1 MSNQFIAG
9 TAIGGLV
16 GSVAGLPGALV
27 GSALGGLVGHAY
39 SKKPSVENHATTVQN
54 DLAPENVTLDGHQIY
69 VRITTGPGPATLRAA
84 SDTATKLSDRFAKRA
99 NQIAAAHSATTE
111 AWQGDASAAAVA
123 SAAPLS
129 DSFTMAQEQ
138 LATTSQALD
147 TAVTAFDHIHSQV
160 EPVPATPP
168 QSGIA
173 NAVNPFQTDV
183 DAAINAYNAKAAKNV
198 QLYEAYS
205 ADIAAVRSQVPQ
217 SYAEPAPLMGSAT
230 AFTRTA
236 SPIGAA
242 SASSPLGGSAA
253 DAGQPA
259 ATNASAAPGGTP
271 SASPSPGGASGT
283 PGGGTAGQGT
293 AATDST
299 ARQTPSTT
307 TPIATTPGAVPA
319 LPPARDTFAAGPLAG
334 QPRPAG
340 ASDIQRKLTG
350 AGPGMGGAGGTGA
363 FGVGAGVPAID
374 PGGAYTRGGTGTGGG
389 AGMRGSGS
397 AVGTGPVP
405 GQTPPGNGQPAGRG
419 GFGGPAARGA
429 AGMGGMPM
437 GAAGRGNGDEDQEYR
452 RKYLIEPNDDELFG
466 LDEQYPPP
474 VIGDER

>member
-1 MSNQFIAG
+1 MSDQSIAG
-9 TAIGGLV
+9 AAIGGMV
-16 GSVAGLPGALV
+16 GAAAGLPGALV
-27 GSALGGLVGHAY
+27 GSVLGGFVGDAY
-39 SKKPSVENHATTVQN
+39 SKKPGVGNFATTLRN

-69 VRITTGPGPATLRAA
+69 VRITTGPGPGTLRAA
-84 SDTATKLSDRFAKRA
+84 SDTAAKLSESFAERA
-99 NQIAAAHSATTE
+99 SQIAAAGSATTE
-111 AWQGDASAAAVA
+111 AWQGDASAAAIA

-129 DSFTMAQEQ
+129 DSFATAQEQ

-147 TAVTAFDHIHSQV
+147 SAVTAFDHIHSQV

-173 NAVNPFQTDV
+173 NSANPFQTDV
-183 DAAINAYNAKAAKNV
+183 DAAINDYNAKAAKNV

-205 ADIAAVRSQVPQ
+205 AAISAARSQVPQ
-217 SYAEPAPLMGSAT
+217 SYAEPAPLSGSAT
-230 AFTRTA
+230 AITRTA

-242 SASSPLGGSAA
+242 SAAPPLGGSAA

-283 PGGGTAGQGT
+283 PGGGTAGQGA

-307 TPIATTPGAVPA
+307 TPIATTPGAGAA
-319 LPPARDTFAAGPLAG
+319 LPPARDTFAAGPLAS

-350 AGPGMGGAGGTGA
+350 AGPGMGGSGGAGA

-374 PGGAYTRGGTGTGGG
+374 PGGVYTRGGTGTGGG
-389 AGMRGSGS
+389 AGMRGVGS
-397 AVGTGPVP
+397 SVGIGPVP
-405 GQTPPGNGQPAGRG
+405 GQTPPGHGQPAGRG
-419 GFGGPAARGA
+419 GVGGPAARGA
-429 AGMGGMPM
+429 AGLGGMPM
-437 GAAGRGNGDEDQEYR
+437 GMAGRGNGEEDQEHR
-452 RKYLIEPNDDELFG
+452 RKYLIEPDDQDLFG
-466 LDEQYPPP
+466 VDGQYAPP
-474 VIGDER
+474 VIGDDR